1 MADEDVRQADQQQRL
16 LGGEQAPGASRRAG
30 PAPEHGTVPAG
41 EVREAPARE
50 REGSVSGF
58 YWERHPGGPFA
69 TLVAV
74 AAACCSAEAY
84 DGLRPTDR

>member
-1 MADEDVRQADQQQRL
+1 
-16 LGGEQAPGASRRAG
+16 
-30 PAPEHGTVPAG
+30 
-41 EVREAPARE
+41 
-50 REGSVSGF
+50 VSGF

-74 AAACCSAEAY
+74 AATYCSAEAY